1 MTGSE
6 GVFGSKRV
14 TWKKSEKTIARYLR
28 VGSIH
33 KTLRKKIDLDP
44 RKDKV
49 LVWSDS
55 AHPSPIVPERYDT
68 VDLVARSS

>member
-1 MTGSE
+1 M
-6 GVFGSKRV
+6 FGSKRV

-28 VGSIH
+28 VFH
-33 KTLRKKIDLDP
+33 TQDAKKEDRSRP

-55 AHPSPIVPERYDT
+55 AHPSPI
-68 VDLVARSS
+68 RSRIRHRGPG